1 MAKTIKYKKVNK
13 LSDIEFKRVTG
24 VTRDTFALMKAVVTK
39 HYQKNRAKGGRKK
52 DHTPSDQILMML
64 EYYREYR
71 TYKHMAVDYSTS
83 ESTVC
88 YTVKNIE
95 EILLS
100 DSNFHLPSLKKR
112 RPVDESDIDVEL
124 IDDSAIE
131 VIVIDVTESPCE
143 RPKKSK
149 NITTPAKRNDIH

>member
-13 LSDIEFKRVTG
+13 LSDIEIKRVTG
-24 VTRDTFALMKAVVTK
+24 VPRDTFALMKAVVTK
-39 HYQKNRAKGGRKK
+39 HYQKNRAKSGRKK

-71 TYKHMAVDYSTS
+71 TYKHIAVDYSTS

-100 DSNFHLPSLKKR
+100 DGNFHLPSLKKSR
-112 RPVDESDIDVEL
+112 SVNEDN
-124 IDDSAIE
+124 IE
-131 VIVIDVTESPCE
+131 AIVIDVTESPCE

>member
-24 VTRDTFALMKAVVTK
+24 VPRDTFALMKAVVTK
-39 HYQKNRAKGGRKK
+39 HYQKNKAKGGRKK

-100 DSNFHLPSLKKR
+100 DGNFHLPSLKKSR
-112 RPVDESDIDVEL
+112 SVNEDN
-124 IDDSAIE
+124 IE
-131 VIVIDVTESPCE
+131 AIVIDVTESPCE

>member
-24 VTRDTFALMKAVVTK
+24 VSRETFALMKAIVTK
-39 HYQKNRAKGGRKK
+39 HYQDSRAKGGRKK
-52 DHTPSDQILMML
+52 DHAPSDQILMTL

-71 TYKHMAVDYSTS
+71 TFKHIAVDYNTS
-83 ESTVC
+83 ESTAC
-88 YTVKNIE
+88 YTVKSIE
-95 EILLS
+95 EILLK
-100 DSNFHLPSLKKR
+100 DDRFHLSSLKKR
-112 RPVDESDIDVEL
+112 RPIDKSDIDVEL
-124 IDDSAIE
+124 IDESAIE
-131 VIVIDVTESPCE
+131 AIVIDVTESPCE

>member
-24 VTRDTFALMKAVVTK
+24 VSRDTFALMKVVVTK

-71 TYKHMAVDYSTS
+71 TYKHIAVDYSTS

-100 DSNFHLPSLKKR
+100 DDSFHLSSLKKSR
-112 RPVDESDIDVEL
+112 SVNEDN
-124 IDDSAIE
+124 IE